1 MKSKKM
7 RWAGHVACERE
18 RRNTRNILILKP
30 EGRSPIG
37 RQRRRKEDS
46 TGMDLREIVWEGVEW
61 MRLAQDSDQWRDIG
75 NTVLN
80 LLVP

>member
-1 MKSKKM
+1 
-7 RWAGHVACERE
+7 
-18 RRNTRNILILKP
+18 
-30 EGRSPIG
+30 
-37 RQRRRKEDS
+37 
-46 TGMDLREIVWEGVEW
+46 MDLREIVWEGVEW